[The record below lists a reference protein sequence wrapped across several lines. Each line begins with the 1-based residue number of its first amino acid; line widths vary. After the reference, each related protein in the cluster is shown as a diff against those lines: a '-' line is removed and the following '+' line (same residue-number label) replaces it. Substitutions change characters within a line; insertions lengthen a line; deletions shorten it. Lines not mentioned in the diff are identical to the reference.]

1 MAGSGRIGRMNV
13 LAVTLLLLLPR
24 ESSAAATAAAQKSKS
39 NRSHFDGTIG
49 RRRHRGSIRKQ
60 PRRQHGLSR
69 DNATTSGKLQENDDV
84 QLLSLRFLRGGEGS
98 ERQRRLLSTPLFFAS
113 AMACL
118 AGCSNTIC
126 FRQFQCYAT
135 MMTGNLVLLSI
146 SLAEKNWKD
155 AVRRLSYVASYLAG
169 AGVARIVELACRQR
183 AKDSSGQYSNQHLT
197 IVSDLVVVVF
207 ALAQWAIA
215 KTADPSIASGGLKLN
230 LVLLAFGYGIIYSS
244 ASQLLNGTICQLMT
258 GHVTRVGVSAA
269 DKLKN
274 GVWPRGI
281 EFSICIPISFV
292 TGGILGI
299 CWQHIVGRSTFPYF
313 LVLSLFYA
321 TMLRLQ

>member
-1 MAGSGRIGRMNV
+1 MKII
-13 LAVTLLLLLPR
+13 LAATLLLLLPR
-24 ESSAAATAAAQKSKS
+24 ESILASASSPAQKSKS
-39 NRSHFDGTIG
+39 RPELHFDHAIVRSHC
-49 RRRHRGSIRKQ
+49 GSICETRRSFTDRATSTKLRKNGGD
-60 PRRQHGLSR
+60 P
-69 DNATTSGKLQENDDV
+69 
-84 QLLSLRFLRGGEGS
+84 LLSLRLLRGGSDHQVRGG
-98 ERQRRLLSTPLFFAS
+98 RVLSTPLFFAS

-146 SLAEKNWKD
+146 SLAEQNWGD

-169 AGVARIVELACRQR
+169 AVVARMVELACRQR
-183 AKDSSGQYSNQHLT
+183 AEDSSRQYTNQHLK
-197 IVSDLVVVVF
+197 IMSDLLVVVF
-207 ALAQWAIA
+207 SLAQWTIA
-215 KTADPSIASGGLKLN
+215 KMADPSIASGGLKLN

-258 GHVTRVGVSAA
+258 GHITRVGVSIA
-269 DKLKN
+269 DKLKT

-281 EFSICIPISFV
+281 KFSICIPISFV
-292 TGGILGI
+292 IGGALGI
-299 CWQHIVGRSTFPYF
+299 GWQHIVGRSTFPYF

-321 TMLRLQ
+321 TILRLQSVGIDL

>member
-1 MAGSGRIGRMNV
+1 MNV

-321 TMLRLQ
+321 TLLRLQ